1 MIRSTPF
8 RPTVPAPAMSQRQ
21 HHLLSVNNAR
31 IHAVEEGSGPLV
43 LMVHGFPESWYS
55 WRHQLTALA
64 RAGYRAVAIDQRGYG
79 RSSKFAKLEDYRIH
93 KLVDDVVGVVH
104 ALGETT
110 AVVIGHDWGAPVAW
124 TAAWLRPDVFR
135 GVIGMSVPFSA
146 RGLIALPGSPFGER
160 HPGELHAELAGPG
173 QTFYQD
179 HFGAMD
185 AVIDEIEADV
195 RGWLRGAVWSL
206 SGVPLKAVLPDF
218 AKMDQVALIRGS
230 AMSVANGGRM
240 SDRFLPPPTP
250 MPEWFTDD
258 DLDVFANEFER
269 SGFFGPLAYYHNIS
283 DSWADLESHA
293 DVPLSVPAMFIGGE
307 FDVATGWGQ
316 EAIARINERATD
328 YRGTVIFPGC
338 GHWIQQER
346 PEETNA
352 EVLGFLAG
360 LRA

>member
-1 MIRSTPF
+1 
-8 RPTVPAPAMSQRQ
+8 MSEFT
-21 HHLLSVNNAR
+21 HHLLSVNGAR
-31 IHAVEEGSGPLV
+31 IHAVEAGQGPLV

-55 WRHQLTALA
+55 WRHQLAALA
-64 RAGYRAVAIDQRGYG
+64 AAGYRAVAIDQRGYG
-79 RSSKFAKLEDYRIH
+79 RSSKFAKVEDYRIH
-93 KLVDDVVGVVH
+93 KLVDDTVGVVH

-110 AVVIGHDWGAPVAW
+110 AVIIGHDWGAPVAW

-135 GVIGMSVPFSA
+135 GVIGLSVPFSG

-206 SGVPLKAVLPDF
+206 SGMALKAILPDF
-218 AKMDQVALIRGS
+218 AKMDQVALIRGG
-230 AMSVANGGRM
+230 AMSIADGARM
-240 SDRFLPPPTP
+240 CDRFLQPAT
-250 MPEWFTDD
+250 MPGWFTEA

-269 SGFFGPLAYYHNIS
+269 AGFYGPLAYYHNLTN
-283 DSWADLESHA
+283 SWTDLAAQADL
-293 DVPLSVPAMFIGGE
+293 PLTVPAMFIGGE

-316 EAIARINERATD
+316 EAIARIGERASD
-328 YRGTVIFPGC
+328 WRGTVIFEGC
-338 GHWIQQER
+338 GHWIQQEL
-346 PEETNA
+346 PGETNA
-352 EVLGFLAG
+352 EILGFLAG
-360 LRA
+360 LK